1 MQNNPKDCQSNKA
14 VVIVEYLFSNT
25 VFVALDWIWSQKR
38 GKSGRTRMPH
48 RMPHGDDRVDGQNS
62 RQDDEER
69 FVLLRQHHD
78 TEVFYVVVE

>member
-1 MQNNPKDCQSNKA
+1 
-14 VVIVEYLFSNT
+14 
-25 VFVALDWIWSQKR
+25 
-38 GKSGRTRMPH
+38 MPH

-78 TEVFYVVVE
+78 TYLSCEEEVFYVVVE